1 MKKMIKLFLSIFVLC
16 IGITLCSCDTK
27 NSGETKEK
35 NAYVSLDIN
44 PAIEFIVD
52 QDNKVVSV
60 RGENEDGQVLLYEET
75 DIEGVDI
82 NLAIERITNLAVEL
96 GYLDENNKVVDTIVT
111 SEDEEFTAS
120 LLEKVNTSITATA
133 SNLGLTVTTDAEGAY
148 SLLRQMNAFKEKFPN
163 NKAIQNMSIQKFKL
177 VVSASETGEITLE
190 AAVELDDKEL
200 ISMIKTANAQ
210 IEEFATD
217 SYLEA
222 KEKALALYD
231 EATKIAEYGVYTK
244 FYLER
249 VLTHPMTAYY
259 GGVYQMYATAA
270 KSFEVLYKVANLA
283 VKACDY
289 PLNETQIQAIMTS
302 LGMEENEIEL
312 LKNSNGD
319 ITISSIE
326 AYADKLFKNTPASQE
341 LDKVKADLTAALNT
355 IETNIEEIVQEL
367 SEEYKPQIEATI
379 ASAKQLVES
388 IETMM
393 ASLPEPMKVI
403 LNNCIKDFKEIV
415 STMESMLEDGKF
427 NLDDLKEFSEKLD
440 TKAKEYLDKIKED
453 LSEEELAELEKQKAE
468 AVNKLV
474 DKKKELEAAL
484 DQAEQEA
491 KAKLASLKE
500 SRKNNNNE
508 Q

>member
-1 MKKMIKLFLSIFVLC
+1 MKKIIKLFLCIVVVC
-16 IGITLCSCDTK
+16 IGITLSSCDTK
-27 NSGETKEK
+27 SDSNTKEK

-44 PAIEFIVD
+44 PAIELIVD
-52 QDNKVVSV
+52 QDNKVLSV
-60 RGENEDGQVLLYEET
+60 RGENEDGQVLLYEEA
-75 DIEGVDI
+75 DIEGVDV
-82 NLAIERITNLAVEL
+82 NLAIEHITNLAVEL

-120 LLEKVNTSITATA
+120 LLDKVNTSITVTA
-133 SNLGLTVTTDAEGAY
+133 SNLGLTVTTDTEGAY
-148 SLLRQMNAFKEKFPN
+148 SLLRQMNALKEKFPN
-163 NKAIQNMSIQKFKL
+163 NAAIQNMSIQKFKL
-177 VVSASETGEITLE
+177 AISASETGEITLE
-190 AAVELDDKEL
+190 AAVELDDAEL
-200 ISMIKTANAQ
+200 ISMIKSANEQ
-210 IEEFATD
+210 IEEFATT

-231 EATKIAEYGVYTK
+231 QATKIAEYGVYTK

-249 VLTHPMTAYY
+249 AITHPMTAYY
-259 GGVYQMYATAA
+259 GGVYQMYATAS

-283 VKACDY
+283 AKACDY

-312 LKNSNGD
+312 LKNSDGE

-355 IETNIEEIVQEL
+355 IETNIEETVKEL
-367 SEEYKPQIEATI
+367 SEEYKPQIEAAI
-379 ASAKQLVES
+379 ASAKQLVQT

-393 ASLPEPMKVI
+393 ASLPENMKII

-415 STMESMLEDGKF
+415 ATMESLLEDGKF
-427 NLDDLKEFSEKLD
+427 NLDDLKEFSEQLD
-440 TKAKEYLDKIKED
+440 TKAKEYLDKIKAD
-453 LSEEELAELEKQKAE
+453 LSEEELKELENKKAE
-468 AVNKLV
+468 AVNKMA
-474 DKKKELEAAL
+474 DEKKELEDAL
-484 DQAEQEA
+484 SEAEQEA
-491 KAKLASLKE
+491 KARLASFKE
-500 SRKNNNNE
+500 SRKNNN